1 MDAHHARYPFLD
13 AARETVEAA
22 DVDFTELVA
31 TNSAVVERGYER
43 VEHALV
49 EGSVETD
56 RHVTPRTEL
65 LSYPIARVLVSLLD
79 TPGAVEKY
87 AAAEAETA
95 HTRFVEDCEG
105 QTRKQGNQQS
115 LSLESLLYEFDLND
129 DVQTTD
135 TDNRYRV
142 AVETYLR
149 SAPAG
154 DDWTLTTREL
164 SDGYVFV
171 SRSEVL
177 TLLRET
183 VEARVVTG
191 LPLTVPP
198 QITEPL
204 RSSVQELKSVLASV
218 DYPRDIDRVEPE
230 LFPDCI
236 TKLIEQARADETFEP
251 IEQFTLVSFLASI
264 GMDSSD
270 IRDFCG
276 KHGDHFAYATDR
288 LAGEDENGKNTYPP
302 PSFETMQHYG
312 ICEEE
317 HDASHPLEAYATRLS
332 TSEKITHG

>member
-22 DVDFTELVA
+22 DVDFTDLV
-31 TNSAVVERGYER
+31 TTDSAVVERGHER
-43 VEHALV
+43 VERALV
-49 EGSVETD
+49 EGSIETD

-95 HTRFVEDCEG
+95 HTRFVEDCER
-105 QTRKQGNQQS
+105 QTRSHGNQQS
-115 LSLESLLYEFDLND
+115 LSLESLLYEFNLNA
-129 DVQTTD
+129 DVQRTETD
-135 TDNRYRV
+135 DRYRI

-149 SAPAG
+149 SAPEG
-154 DDWTLTTREL
+154 DDWTLATREL

-177 TLLRET
+177 TLLRQT

-191 LPLTVPP
+191 LPFEVPP
-198 QITEPL
+198 EIAEPL
-204 RSSVQELKSVLASV
+204 LSTVRELKSVLASV
-218 DYPRDIDRVEPE
+218 EYPQEIDRIEPE

-236 TKLIEQARADETFEP
+236 TTLIEQARADDALDP
-251 IEQFTLVSFLASI
+251 QEQFTLVSFLAAI
-264 GMDSSD
+264 GMNASD

-276 KHGDHFAYATDR
+276 KHGDHFAYATER
-288 LAGEDENGKNTYPP
+288 LAGENGGNTYPP
-302 PSFETMQHYG
+302 PSFETMQRYG
-312 ICEEE
+312 ICDKE
-317 HDASHPLEAYATRLS
+317 HDDTHPLEEYATRLS
-332 TSEKITHG
+332 TSEEIAND